1 MAGMIYTLY
10 IFPMHLPFVRFGQNK
25 KIFCVCGRRGDG
37 GVGFGTTHS
46 CLAKDN
52 KLSQCR

>member
-25 KIFCVCGRRGDG
+25 KEIFCVWGAG
-37 GVGFGTTHS
+37 GGGA
-46 CLAKDN
+46 LA
-52 KLSQCR
+52 QHTAV